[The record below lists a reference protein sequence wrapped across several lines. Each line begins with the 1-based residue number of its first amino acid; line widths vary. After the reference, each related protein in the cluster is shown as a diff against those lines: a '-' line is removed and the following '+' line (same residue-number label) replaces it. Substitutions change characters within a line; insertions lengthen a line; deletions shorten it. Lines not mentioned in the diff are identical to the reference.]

1 MCSHAWSL
9 SIRNHIFS
17 AAITKDLSI
26 FRFLFDTLDTSPNHP
41 LHPGSAALYPFT
53 IQRCFSFSQMLVSL
67 RASEAGK
74 PFLKFSLILCFS
86 LHLVRADL
94 IA

>member
-41 LHPGSAALYPFT
+41 LHPGSAALFPFT
-53 IQRCFSFSQMLVSL
+53 IQRCFSVLFCCVF
-67 RASEAGK
+67 GN
-74 PFLKFSLILCFS
+74 LILLLS
-86 LHLVRADL
+86 TQNQSNNVDL
-94 IA
+94 KQTVLFAL

>member
-1 MCSHAWSL
+1 MSARPASD
-9 SIRNHIFS
+9 IR
-17 AAITKDLSI
+17 
-26 FRFLFDTLDTSPNHP
+26 
-41 LHPGSAALYPFT
+41 GG
-53 IQRCFSFSQMLVSL
+53 FSFSQMLVSL